1 MKLLYSLHPAAVLPV
16 ILFTIILSMLNINP
30 LFSACSLAGSLILII
45 AVSGVK
51 ELLKT
56 LKFALPVF
64 LLMSAVNPLLVRDG
78 YTVLFTAAGIAFTL
92 EAALYGISASM
103 SVISVFCQFKCLNAV
118 IDGDKFLYLFG
129 NISPRLALT
138 LSAAIGFYPTA
149 KKIIRE
155 TDDCQRLTGIYSDKN
170 FSDKIKAKGGTLSAA
185 TGLCLEKA
193 MEKADMC
200 RARGFSLKNRTHY
213 SPYDWRL
220 REWLF
225 FTPAALLFVS
235 SCVLLLAG
243 GGKYDFYPLCTSLP
257 SDPLSLSLYFCYSA
271 LLLTAP
277 ATETFHS
284 LRVRRALAQTFG

>member
-30 LFSACSLAGSLILII
+30 LFSACSLAGWLILII

-118 IDGDKFLYLFG
+118 IDGDVKHG
-129 NISPRLALT
+129 TVMAGQIAGM
-138 LSAAIGFYPTA
+138 I
-149 KKIIRE
+149 KKQQTCKEIIE
-155 TDDCQRLTGIYSDKN
+155 EVMGQ
-170 FSDKIKAKGGTLSAA
+170 A
-185 TGLCLEKA
+185 EK
-193 MEKADMC
+193 
-200 RARGFSLKNRTHY
+200 
-213 SPYDWRL
+213 
-220 REWLF
+220 
-225 FTPAALLFVS
+225 LL
-235 SCVLLLAG
+235 
-243 GGKYDFYPLCTSLP
+243 
-257 SDPLSLSLYFCYSA
+257 
-271 LLLTAP
+271 
-277 ATETFHS
+277 H
-284 LRVRRALAQTFG
+284 R